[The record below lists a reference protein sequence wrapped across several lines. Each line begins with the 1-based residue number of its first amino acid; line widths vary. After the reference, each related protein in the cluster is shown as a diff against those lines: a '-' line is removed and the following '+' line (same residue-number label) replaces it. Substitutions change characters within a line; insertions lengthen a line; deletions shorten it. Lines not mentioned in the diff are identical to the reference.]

1 MYPVC
6 IKLWFKISINGL
18 SCVLTILNQFFT
30 MVFIAVDLNFEGS
43 ILEPPV
49 PKPCGS
55 YHILK
60 GQSEIGPCTLEF
72 THS

>member
-1 MYPVC
+1 
-6 IKLWFKISINGL
+6 
-18 SCVLTILNQFFT
+18 
-30 MVFIAVDLNFEGS
+30 MVFIAFDLNFEGS